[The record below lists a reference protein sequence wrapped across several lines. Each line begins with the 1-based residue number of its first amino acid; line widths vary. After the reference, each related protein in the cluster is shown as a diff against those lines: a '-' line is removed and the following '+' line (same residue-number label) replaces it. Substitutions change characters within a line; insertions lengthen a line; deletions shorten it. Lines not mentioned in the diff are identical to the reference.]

1 MVKIESLTDR
11 TDSTGILLGHATR
24 ALMYEQHLIGL
35 YGYSWW
41 ALSARSL
48 EIPSIYHHRRDPYYW
63 QTEEFKPVL
72 SLVDSWI
79 ENISDPEL
87 QRVFLVRFGFEDQIL
102 KSYGIALKTLGI
114 NSSNRSRARWEF
126 RVLKAE
132 KALSKEI
139 RKDYSSLLRRVEFEL
154 LGVR

>member
-1 MVKIESLTDR
+1 MGTIESIADR
-11 TDSTGILLGHATR
+11 TDSLGVLLGHATR
-24 ALMYEQHLIGL
+24 APMYERHLIGL

-41 ALSARSL
+41 EFSARSL
-48 EIPSIYHHRRDPYYW
+48 EIPAISQNRREPYYW
-63 QTEEFKPVL
+63 QTEEFKPAL

-102 KSYGIALKTLGI
+102 KSYGITLKTLGI
-114 NSSNRSRARWEF
+114 NSNNSYRGRWEY

-139 RKDYSSLLRRVEFEL
+139 RKDHSSLLRRVEFEL
-154 LGVR
+154 LGVS